1 MSESSVPGK
10 PHSPVA
16 FAADAEPAS
25 SDSRWQSL
33 VATMARAVRRQC
45 PPWLAD
51 QAQDIAQAALAK
63 VVALDKA
70 AEGKRALTS
79 FYIHKVAHSALV
91 DEIRRRKRRREV
103 SIEAPAEDGAE
114 PRPFEPRAHG
124 DPESPTSYRLL
135 GLAIRACL
143 SAANRDRR
151 LAVVL
156 YLQGHSV
163 PEAARILG
171 WDVKRTENLVYR
183 GLADLRQCLLKKGH
197 RP

>member
-1 MSESSVPGK
+1 VVSFEQGRPQ
-10 PHSPVA
+10 
-16 FAADAEPAS
+16 AAVEEMTAPA
-25 SDSRWQSL
+25 DLRWVDL
-33 VATMARAVRRQC
+33 AAKMARAVRRQC
-45 PPWLAD
+45 PAWLSDKAE
-51 QAQDIAQAALAK
+51 DIAQTALAK

-70 AEGKRALTS
+70 AEGKRSLST
-79 FYIHKVAHSALV
+79 FYLHKVAHSALV

-103 SIEAPAEDGAE
+103 SIDAPAEDGEDA
-114 PRPFEPRAHG
+114 RPFEPPAHG
-124 DPESPTSYRLL
+124 DPESHASYRQL

-143 SAANRDRR
+143 SAAHRDRR

-163 PEAARILG
+163 PEAATILG

>member
-1 MSESSVPGK
+1 MSESSVPGN
-10 PHSPVA
+10 PHPPVA
-16 FAADAEPAS
+16 FAADAEPAP
-25 SDSRWQSL
+25 SDSRWHAL
-33 VATMARAVRRQC
+33 AATMVRAVRRQC
-45 PPWLAD
+45 PSWLAD

-63 VVALDKA
+63 VVVLDKA
-70 AEGKRALTS
+70 AEGKRPLTA

-103 SIEAPAEDGAE
+103 SIEVPTENGEEA
-114 PRPFEPRAHG
+114 RPFEPKAQG
-124 DPESPTSYRLL
+124 DPESHASYRQL
-135 GLAIRACL
+135 GVAIRACL
-143 SAANRDRR
+143 GAATRDRR
-151 LAVVL
+151 LAVTL

-183 GLADLRQCLLKKGH
+183 GLADLRQCLLNKGH